1 MKSWLVNDGI
11 ILMVECIF
19 FDYYADITQ
28 FHNSLHPYITQI
40 SAKFFL
46 AVCWKGNDL
55 KWGKGVSE
63 ISILQKQNGKR
74 FGVFISFLYAYCFF
88 KGGMD
93 LHILNMRNDTSSG
106 FFAIAMKNIAK
117 AKPARICWTLLNT
130 SIKAGSNG
138 KDWFGYGGSLIWSY
152 PYVLISTSWQIWC
165 MSIFQSVWAFGI
177 FCSFL
182 WWEPVAFSCL
192 VKSGFTWPTKK
203 AALMLPG

>member
-74 FGVFISFLYAYCFF
+74 FGVFISFLYFF
-88 KGGMD
+88 
-93 LHILNMRNDTSSG
+93 
-106 FFAIAMKNIAK
+106 
-117 AKPARICWTLLNT
+117 
-130 SIKAGSNG
+130 
-138 KDWFGYGGSLIWSY
+138 
-152 PYVLISTSWQIWC
+152 
-165 MSIFQSVWAFGI
+165 
-177 FCSFL
+177 FL
-182 WWEPVAFSCL
+182 
-192 VKSGFTWPTKK
+192 
-203 AALMLPG
+203 